1 MKKFL
6 IATLLCLIGAQ
17 CFAQQEYKATV
28 FGCKSD
34 GITDNTG
41 SIQRAIDFISE
52 KGGGTLV
59 FYVGRYVT
67 GAVELKS
74 NVTIKLA
81 EAAVLVGTTNIYG
94 YKGAPALVWAKDQTN
109 VAIIG
114 KGVIQGNSKALLANI
129 EGQKAKGYLSEASVP
144 ALISFEGCQDAR
156 ISELKL
162 QDSPAE
168 KAIIGNAQV
177 EGVHII
183 ANGTITTPE
192 GKVVKINK

>member
-1 MKKFL
+1 MRKFL
-6 IATLLCLIGAQ
+6 IAALLCLVGAQ
-17 CFAQQEYKATV
+17 CFAQKEYKATV

-41 SIQRAIDFISE
+41 SIQKAVDFISE

-67 GAVELKS
+67 GSIELKS

-94 YKGAPALVWAKDQTN
+94 YKGAPALIWAKDQAN
-109 VAIIG
+109 VAVIG
-114 KGVIQGNSKALLANI
+114 KGVIQGNDKALLANI
-129 EGQKAKGYLSEASVP
+129 ADQKAKGHINEVTVP
-144 ALISFEGCQDAR
+144 ALISFEGCTNAKVND
-156 ISELKL
+156 LKL

-168 KAIIGNAQV
+168 KAILGDAKV
-177 EGVHII
+177 EGVYLLGD
-183 ANGTITTPE
+183 GTITTPE
-192 GKVVKINK
+192 GKTVKIKK